1 MKETVAVSIIMVST
15 VIHLVHL
22 QSLVEEVDMTM
33 DQTFMLQV
41 ARTRLLQKLGK
52 RIEEHQQYFLE
63 GSSHN
68 HQRIYCQVHTFLY

>member
-41 ARTRLLQKLGK
+41 ARTRLLQKLVAVPEQEPPVIT
-52 RIEEHQQYFLE
+52 RTEVEL
-63 GSSHN
+63 
-68 HQRIYCQVHTFLY
+68 LLL